1 MGNYK
6 VYWTSSAQTDLEQII
21 EYIKIDSIQTAKSI
35 FYEIKEQCNNL
46 YYLPERNRIVPELN
60 DIGIFRYREIIYK
73 RWRIIYKIDKN
84 YVYILLVIDA
94 RQNLEDILF
103 QRLIDK

>member
-1 MGNYK
+1 MRNYK

-21 EYIKIDSIQTAKSI
+21 EYIKIDSIKTAKSI
-35 FYEIKEQCNNL
+35 FYEIKEKCNNL

-60 DIGIFRYREIIYK
+60 DIGISNYKEIIHK

-84 YVYILLVIDA
+84 TVYILLVVDS

-103 QRLIDK
+103 QRLMNI